1 MYYVSYDLNIY
12 LNTRLLVFKVIYVT
26 TPDHTLDGSRDT
38 HVVPVVIL
46 KILQRK
52 FHQNR
57 KLGKYIRVE
66 KTPDL
71 NFITVGIK
79 PMFTQKLYLGSNP
92 IYIKN
97 VSLFR

>member
-1 MYYVSYDLNIY
+1 MV
-12 LNTRLLVFKVIYVT
+12 TVT
-26 TPDHTLDGSRDT
+26 TPDYTLDGSRDT
-38 HVVPVVIL
+38 QVVPVVIL
-46 KILQRK
+46 KTLQRK

-79 PMFTQKLYLGSNP
+79 PMFT
-92 IYIKN
+92 
-97 VSLFR
+97 